1 MTLLEQYFD
10 KIFVINLDR
19 RTDRWEHC
27 LAQFAKYGLT
37 TVERFSGYD
46 GILNDGIVNGN
57 CGCTASHRA
66 LLEIIAY
73 NKWPRV
79 LVLEDDFEFI
89 HDDFHNKFE
98 SMAKL
103 VPDNWDMFYLG
114 GHYAEAPVARVNAH
128 VIKMGR
134 MFTTSSY
141 GITHGFAR
149 KIAPYISGVGPIDSL
164 YGGFHAQNNCY
175 ILQPRL
181 VVQYPGMSDLTG
193 QHNTNEHCML
203 DTRHENMV

>member
-1 MTLLEQYFD
+1 M
-10 KIFVINLDR
+10 
-19 RTDRWEHC
+19 
-27 LAQFAKYGLT
+27 
-37 TVERFSGYD
+37 ERFSGYD

-79 LVLEDDFEFI
+79 PVLEDDFEFI

-114 GHYAEAPVARVNAH
+114 GHYAEAPVARVNA
-128 VIKMGR
+128 
-134 MFTTSSY
+134 
-141 GITHGFAR
+141 THQNGPDVHHQHAASPMALPAR
-149 KIAPYISGVGPIDSL
+149 CPVISGSGRSHPGTAGSTPEQL
-164 YGGFHAQNNCY
+164 LHPPTPAGG
-175 ILQPRL
+175 
-181 VVQYPGMSDLTG
+181 VYPGMSDLTG